1 MATLQRPALR
11 RTAAT
16 QPIRA
21 SFFDDSNDA
30 RNSPQA
36 QQLREQITTVYGR
49 TPFRGP
55 AFQLPSGAVVVE
67 DMWLAS
73 LNTTIDEILDQ
84 GLDGLKEFADETNRK
99 HGWVGKWLKHKVSL
113 EGKDQDKYYYEA
125 LARKLWPHKYDT
137 DTPNPYPPMPN
148 PIPAGGPY
156 RSLET
161 PADFIR
167 AGLPM
172 NMTDMVHQPLQEV
185 EVYRDLGGFELPEE
199 AKPDGEDDEKK
210 EADDVAEGA

>member
-1 MATLQRPALR
+1 MSTLQRPALL

-49 TPFRGP
+49 TPFKGP

-73 LNTTIDEILDQ
+73 LNTTIDEILDS
-84 GLDGLKEFADETNRK
+84 GLDGLKVFADQTNPR
-99 HGWVGKWLKHKVSL
+99 GWVLGWLGHKVRL
-113 EGKDQDKYYYEA
+113 EGTDEQKEWYE
-125 LARKLWPHKYDT
+125 KLKIVVS
-137 DTPNPYPPMPN
+137 TPEPQPGPMPVV
-148 PIPAGGPY
+148 PEPQPVPGLVRG
-156 RSLET
+156 L
-161 PADFIR
+161 PADLMDFQ
-167 AGLPM
+167 
-172 NMTDMVHQPLQEV
+172 HQPLQEV
-185 EVYRDLGGFELPEE
+185 EVYRDLGGFEMPQEVEPCRGLGEFEMPEE
-199 AKPDGEDDEKK
+199 AKPDEDEDEEKK
-210 EADDVAEGA
+210 ADDMAEGA

>member
-1 MATLQRPALR
+1 MSTLQRPALR

-30 RNSPQA
+30 RNSPEA
-36 QQLREQITTVYGR
+36 MNLRQKLTTAYSN

-67 DMWLAS
+67 DMWAAS
-73 LNTTIDEILDQ
+73 LNTTIDEILDE

-99 HGWVGKWLKHKVSL
+99 FGWVGKWLKHKVGL
-113 EGKDQDKYYYEA
+113 EGNDQQKVQYKA
-125 LARKLWPHKYDT
+125 LEDFLWPPNAP
-137 DTPNPYPPMPN
+137 TPAPYPPMAD

-172 NMTDMVHQPLQEV
+172 NMTDMVHQPQQEV
-185 EVYRDLGGFELPEE
+185 EVYRDLGSFDFEE
-199 AKPDGEDDEKK
+199 AIKREEEDEEKAEDD
-210 EADDVAEGA
+210 DMAEGA

>member
-36 QQLREQITTVYGR
+36 QQLREQITTAYTN

-67 DMWLAS
+67 DMWAAS
-73 LNTTIDEILDQ
+73 LNTTIDEILDE

-99 HGWVGKWLKHKVSL
+99 FGWVGKWLKHKVGL
-113 EGKDQDKYYYEA
+113 EGNDLQKLQYKA
-125 LARKLWPHKYDT
+125 LADHLWPDT
-137 DTPNPYPPMPN
+137 VTPPMPIV
-148 PIPAGGPY
+148 PEPQPVICRG
-156 RSLET
+156 L
-161 PADFIR
+161 PADLMDFQ
-167 AGLPM
+167 
-172 NMTDMVHQPLQEV
+172 HQPLREV
-185 EVYRDLGGFELPEE
+185 EVYRDLGGFEMPEDPE
-199 AKPDGEDDEKK
+199 GEEDEKK
-210 EADDVAEGA
+210 AEDDDMAEGA

>member
-36 QQLREQITTVYGR
+36 QQLREKVTTIYGR

-99 HGWVGKWLKHKVSL
+99 HGWVGKWLKHKVGL
-113 EGKDQDKYYYEA
+113 EGNDLQKMQYKA
-125 LARKLWPHKYDT
+125 LENDIWPDT
-137 DTPNPYPPMPN
+137 VTPPMPIV
-148 PIPAGGPY
+148 PEPQPVICRG
-156 RSLET
+156 L
-161 PADFIR
+161 PADLMDFQ
-167 AGLPM
+167 
-172 NMTDMVHQPLQEV
+172 HQPLREV
-185 EVYRDLGGFELPEE
+185 EVYRDLGGFEMPEDPE
-199 AKPDGEDDEKK
+199 GEDDEKK
-210 EADDVAEGA
+210 AEDDDMAEGA

>member
-1 MATLQRPALR
+1 MSTLQRPALR

-73 LNTTIDEILDQ
+73 LNTTIDEILDS
-84 GLDGLKEFADETNRK
+84 GLDGLKVFAEQTNPR
-99 HGWVGKWLKHKVSL
+99 GWVLGWLGHKVKL
-113 EGKDQDKYYYEA
+113 EGTDEQKQWYKA
-125 LARKLWPHKYDT
+125 LIDT
-137 DTPNPYPPMPN
+137 FDPKPGPMPIV
-148 PIPAGGPY
+148 PEPQPVPGLVRG
-156 RSLET
+156 L
-161 PADFIR
+161 PADLMDFQ
-167 AGLPM
+167 
-172 NMTDMVHQPLQEV
+172 HQPLQEV
-185 EVYRDLGGFELPEE
+185 EVYRDLGGFEMPQEVEPCRGLDGFELPEE
-199 AKPDGEDDEKK
+199 AKPDEDEDEEKK
-210 EADDVAEGA
+210 ADDMAEGA

>member
-36 QQLREQITTVYGR
+36 QQLREKVTTIYGR

-73 LNTTIDEILDQ
+73 LNTTIDEILDE
-84 GLDGLKEFADETNRK
+84 GLDGLKAFADETNRK
-99 HGWVGKWLKHKVSL
+99 HGWVGKWLKHKVGL
-113 EGKDQDKYYYEA
+113 EGNDLQKMQYKA
-125 LARKLWPHKYDT
+125 LENDIWPDT
-137 DTPNPYPPMPN
+137 VTPPMPIV
-148 PIPAGGPY
+148 PEPQPVICRG
-156 RSLET
+156 L
-161 PADFIR
+161 PADLMDFQ
-167 AGLPM
+167 
-172 NMTDMVHQPLQEV
+172 HQPLREV
-185 EVYRDLGGFELPEE
+185 EVYRDLGGFEMPEE
-199 AKPDGEDDEKK
+199 AKPEDEEDEEKK
-210 EADDVAEGA
+210 AEDMAEGA

>member
-1 MATLQRPALR
+1 MSTLQRPALR

-73 LNTTIDEILDQ
+73 LNTTIDEILDS

-99 HGWVGKWLKHKVSL
+99 HGWVGKWLKHKVGL
-113 EGKDQDKYYYEA
+113 EGNDLQKMQYKA
-125 LARKLWPHKYDT
+125 LENDIWPDT
-137 DTPNPYPPMPN
+137 VTPPMPIV
-148 PIPAGGPY
+148 PEPQPVICRG
-156 RSLET
+156 L
-161 PADFIR
+161 PADLMDFQ
-167 AGLPM
+167 
-172 NMTDMVHQPLQEV
+172 HQPLREV
-185 EVYRDLGGFELPEE
+185 EVYRDLGGFEMPEE
-199 AKPDGEDDEKK
+199 AKPDEDEDEEKK
-210 EADDVAEGA
+210 ADDMAEGA

>member
-1 MATLQRPALR
+1 MSTLQRPALR

-30 RNSPQA
+30 RNSPEA
-36 QQLREQITTVYGR
+36 QQLRQKLTTSYSN

-67 DMWLAS
+67 DMWAAS
-73 LNTTIDEILDQ
+73 LNTTIDEILDE
-84 GLDGLKEFADETNRK
+84 GLDGLKTFADETNRK
-99 HGWVGKWLKHKVSL
+99 FGWVGKWLKHKVGL
-113 EGKDQDKYYYEA
+113 EGNDQQKVQYKA
-125 LARKLWPHKYDT
+125 LEDFLWPPNAP
-137 DTPNPYPPMPN
+137 TPAPYPPMAD

-172 NMTDMVHQPLQEV
+172 NMTDMVHQPQQEV
-185 EVYRDLGGFELPEE
+185 EVYRDLGSFDFEE
-199 AKPDGEDDEKK
+199 AIKREEEDEKK
-210 EADDVAEGA
+210 AEDDDMAEGA

>member
-36 QQLREQITTVYGR
+36 QQLREQITTVYSN

-73 LNTTIDEILDQ
+73 LNTTIDEILDS
-84 GLDGLKEFADETNRK
+84 GLDGLKVFADQTNPR
-99 HGWVGKWLKHKVSL
+99 GWVLGWLGHKVRL
-113 EGKDQDKYYYEA
+113 EGTDEQKQWYEA
-125 LARKLWPHKYDT
+125 LIRTFDSQPGP
-137 DTPNPYPPMPN
+137 TPIVPEPWVVEEDE
-148 PIPAGGPY
+148 AGELSFWNAFYVEDGKQVGK
-156 RSLET
+156 R
-161 PADFIR
+161 
-167 AGLPM
+167 
-172 NMTDMVHQPLQEV
+172 QV
-185 EVYRDLGGFELPEE
+185 EVPTVLPPCDWPCVARRGANGAWEYVNVDEPRD
-199 AKPDGEDDEKK
+199 
-210 EADDVAEGA
+210 VRRN

>member
-1 MATLQRPALR
+1 MSTLQRPALR

-49 TPFRGP
+49 TPFKGP

-73 LNTTIDEILDQ
+73 LNTTIDEILDE
-84 GLDGLKEFADETNRK
+84 GLDGLKTFADETNRK
-99 HGWVGKWLKHKVSL
+99 FGWVGKWLKHKVGL
-113 EGKDQDKYYYEA
+113 EGNDLQKMQYKA
-125 LARKLWPHKYDT
+125 LENDIWPDT
-137 DTPNPYPPMPN
+137 VTPPL
-148 PIPAGGPY
+148 PIVPEP
-156 RSLET
+156 
-161 PADFIR
+161 
-167 AGLPM
+167 
-172 NMTDMVHQPLQEV
+172 QPTS
-185 EVYRDLGGFELPEE
+185 RTSP
-199 AKPDGEDDEKK
+199 
-210 EADDVAEGA
+210 

>member
-1 MATLQRPALR
+1 MSTLQRPALR

-30 RNSPQA
+30 RNSPEA
-36 QQLREQITTVYGR
+36 QQLRQKLTTSYSN

-67 DMWLAS
+67 DMWAAS
-73 LNTTIDEILDQ
+73 LNTTIDEILDE

-99 HGWVGKWLKHKVSL
+99 FGWVGKWLKHKVGL
-113 EGKDQDKYYYEA
+113 EGNDQQKVQYKA
-125 LARKLWPHKYDT
+125 LENFLWPPGT
-137 DTPNPYPPMPN
+137 DPETSNPYPPLPN

-161 PADFIR
+161 PADFLR

-172 NMTDMVHQPLQEV
+172 NMTDIQHQPLQEV
-185 EVYRDLGGFELPEE
+185 EVYRDLGSFDFEE
-199 AKPDGEDDEKK
+199 AIKREEEDEKK
-210 EADDVAEGA
+210 AEDDDMAEGA

>member
-1 MATLQRPALR
+1 MSTLQRPALC

-73 LNTTIDEILDQ
+73 LNTTIDEILDE
-84 GLDGLKEFADETNRK
+84 GLDGLKVFAEQTNPR
-99 HGWVGKWLKHKVSL
+99 GWVLGWLGHKVRL
-113 EGKDQDKYYYEA
+113 EGNDEQKQMYEA
-125 LARKLWPHKYDT
+125 LIRTFDSQPVPGLVR
-137 DTPNPYPPMPN
+137 
-148 PIPAGGPY
+148 G
-156 RSLET
+156 L
-161 PADFIR
+161 PADLMDFQ
-167 AGLPM
+167 
-172 NMTDMVHQPLQEV
+172 HQPLQEV
-185 EVYRDLGGFELPEE
+185 EVYRDLGGFEMPQEVEPCRGLDGFELPEE
-199 AKPDGEDDEKK
+199 AK
-210 EADDVAEGA
+210 

>member
-1 MATLQRPALR
+1 MSTLQRPALR

-30 RNSPQA
+30 RNSPEA
-36 QQLREQITTVYGR
+36 QQLRQKLTTSYSN

-67 DMWLAS
+67 DMWAAS
-73 LNTTIDEILDQ
+73 LNTTIDEILDE

-99 HGWVGKWLKHKVSL
+99 FGWVGKWLRHKVGL
-113 EGKDQDKYYYEA
+113 EGNDQQKLQYKA
-125 LARKLWPHKYDT
+125 LEDFLWPDKNT
-137 DTPNPYPPMPN
+137 PTPNPYPPLPN
-148 PIPAGGPY
+148 PIPAGGAY

-172 NMTDMVHQPLQEV
+172 NMTDMVHQPQQEV
-185 EVYRDLGGFELPEE
+185 EVYRDLGNFQFPE
-199 AKPDGEDDEKK
+199 DDDDDDDEKK
-210 EADDVAEGA
+210 AEADDMAEGA

>member
-73 LNTTIDEILDQ
+73 LNTTIDEILDS
-84 GLDGLKEFADETNRK
+84 GLDGLKVFAEQTNPR
-99 HGWVGKWLKHKVSL
+99 GWVLGWLGHKVRL
-113 EGKDQDKYYYEA
+113 EGTDEQKQMYEQ
-125 LARKLWPHKYDT
+125 LRIVVS
-137 DTPNPYPPMPN
+137 TPGPMPIV
-148 PIPAGGPY
+148 PGPQPVPGLV
-156 RSLET
+156 RGL
-161 PADFIR
+161 PADLMDFQ
-167 AGLPM
+167 
-172 NMTDMVHQPLQEV
+172 HQPLQEV
-185 EVYRDLGGFELPEE
+185 EVYRDLGGFEMPQEVEPCRGLGEFELPEE
-199 AKPDGEDDEKK
+199 TNKPEDEEDEEKK
-210 EADDVAEGA
+210 ADDMAEGA

>member
-30 RNSPQA
+30 RNSPEA
-36 QQLREQITTVYGR
+36 MRLREQITTVYSN

-73 LNTTIDEILDQ
+73 LNTTIDEILDE
-84 GLDGLKEFADETNRK
+84 GLDGLKVFAEQTNPR
-99 HGWVGKWLKHKVSL
+99 GWVLGWLGHKVRL
-113 EGKDQDKYYYEA
+113 EGTDEQKQWYEA
-125 LARKLWPHKYDT
+125 LIRTFDSQPGP
-137 DTPNPYPPMPN
+137 TPIVPEPQPVP
-148 PIPAGGPY
+148 GLVRG
-156 RSLET
+156 L
-161 PADFIR
+161 PADLMDFQ
-167 AGLPM
+167 
-172 NMTDMVHQPLQEV
+172 HQPLQEV

-199 AKPDGEDDEKK
+199 AKPEEDEGDEDD
-210 EADDVAEGA
+210 DMAEGA

>member
-1 MATLQRPALR
+1 MATLTRPALR

-30 RNSPQA
+30 RNSPEA
-36 QQLREQITTVYGR
+36 QQLREQITTAYSNTGLK
-49 TPFRGP
+49 GP

-67 DMWLAS
+67 DMWAAS
-73 LNTTIDEILDQ
+73 LNTTIDEILDE
-84 GLDGLKEFADETNRK
+84 GLDGLKEFANDLDEK
-99 HGWVGKWLKHKVSL
+99 KGWVGKWLKHKVGL
-113 EGKDQDKYYYEA
+113 EGSDQHKLYYEA
-125 LARKLWPHKYDT
+125 LARDLWPGAA
-137 DTPNPYPPMPN
+137 TPNQA
-148 PIPAGGPY
+148 PAGTA
-156 RSLET
+156 LET
-161 PADFIR
+161 PADYIR

-199 AKPDGEDDEKK
+199 AKPDEDEDEEK
-210 EADDVAEGA
+210 ADDMAEGA

>member
-21 SFFDDSNDA
+21 SFFDESNDA
-30 RNSPQA
+30 RNSPEA
-36 QQLREQITTVYGR
+36 QQLREKVTTALSN

-67 DMWLAS
+67 DMWAAS
-73 LNTTIDEILDQ
+73 LNTTIDEILDE
-84 GLDGLKEFADETNRK
+84 GLDGLKEFADERDERK
-99 HGWVGKWLKHKVSL
+99 GWVGRWLQHKVGL
-113 EGKDQDKYYYEA
+113 EGNDLQKLQYKA
-125 LARKLWPHKYDT
+125 LAEHLFNKDKP
-137 DTPNPYPPMPN
+137 TPTPYPPLPN
-148 PIPAGGPY
+148 PIPAGGAY

-172 NMTDMVHQPLQEV
+172 NMTDMVHQPQQEV
-185 EVYRDLGGFELPEE
+185 EVYRDLGNFQFPE
-199 AKPDGEDDEKK
+199 DDDDDDDEKK
-210 EADDVAEGA
+210 AEADDMAEGA

>member
-1 MATLQRPALR
+1 MSTLQRPALR

-30 RNSPQA
+30 RNSPEA
-36 QQLREQITTVYGR
+36 QQLRQKLTTSYSN

-67 DMWLAS
+67 DMWAAS
-73 LNTTIDEILDQ
+73 LNTTIDEILDE

-99 HGWVGKWLKHKVSL
+99 FGWVGKWLKHKGGL
-113 EGKDQDKYYYEA
+113 EGNDQQKGQYKA
-125 LARKLWPHKYDT
+125 LEDFLRP
-137 DTPNPYPPMPN
+137 PNAPPPAPYPPMVD
-148 PIPAGGPY
+148 PIPASGPY

-161 PADFIR
+161 PADFLR

-172 NMTDMVHQPLQEV
+172 NMTDIQHQPLQEV
-185 EVYRDLGGFELPEE
+185 EVYRDLGSFDFEE
-199 AKPDGEDDEKK
+199 AIKREEDEKK
-210 EADDVAEGA
+210 AEDDDMAEGA

>member
-36 QQLREQITTVYGR
+36 QQLREQITTVYSN
-49 TPFRGP
+49 TPCRGP

-73 LNTTIDEILDQ
+73 LNTTIDEILDS
-84 GLDGLKEFADETNRK
+84 GLDGLKVFAEQT
-99 HGWVGKWLKHKVSL
+99 LSL
-113 EGKDQDKYYYEA
+113 I
-125 LARKLWPHKYDT
+125 H
-137 DTPNPYPPMPN
+137 
-148 PIPAGGPY
+148 I
-156 RSLET
+156 
-161 PADFIR
+161 
-167 AGLPM
+167 
-172 NMTDMVHQPLQEV
+172 
-185 EVYRDLGGFELPEE
+185 
-199 AKPDGEDDEKK
+199 
-210 EADDVAEGA
+210 

>member
-36 QQLREQITTVYGR
+36 QQLREKVTTIYGR

-99 HGWVGKWLKHKVSL
+99 HGWVGKWLKHKVGL
-113 EGKDQDKYYYEA
+113 EGNDLQKMQYKA
-125 LARKLWPHKYDT
+125 LENDIWPDT
-137 DTPNPYPPMPN
+137 VTPPMPIV
-148 PIPAGGPY
+148 PEPQPVICRG
-156 RSLET
+156 L
-161 PADFIR
+161 PADLMDFQ
-167 AGLPM
+167 
-172 NMTDMVHQPLQEV
+172 HQPLREV
-185 EVYRDLGGFELPEE
+185 EVYRDLGGFEMPEE
-199 AKPDGEDDEKK
+199 TKPEGEDDEKK
-210 EADDVAEGA
+210 AEDDDMAEGA

>member
-1 MATLQRPALR
+1 MSTLQRPALR

-21 SFFDDSNDA
+21 SFFDESNDA
-30 RNSPQA
+30 RNSPEA
-36 QQLREQITTVYGR
+36 MQLRQKITTAYDN

-73 LNTTIDEILDQ
+73 LNTTIDEILDE
-84 GLDGLKEFADETNRK
+84 GLDGLKEFANDLDEK
-99 HGWVGKWLKHKVSL
+99 KGWVGKWLKHKVSL

-148 PIPAGGPY
+148 PITAGDPY

-172 NMTDMVHQPLQEV
+172 NMTDMVHQPQQEV
-185 EVYRDLGGFELPEE
+185 EVYRDLGNFQFPEDDE
-199 AKPDGEDDEKK
+199 DDDEKK
-210 EADDVAEGA
+210 AEDDDMAEGA

>member
-1 MATLQRPALR
+1 MATLTRPALR

-49 TPFRGP
+49 TPFKGP

-73 LNTTIDEILDQ
+73 LNTTIDEILDS
-84 GLDGLKEFADETNRK
+84 GLDGLKVFAEQTNPR
-99 HGWVGKWLKHKVSL
+99 GWVLGWLGHKVRL
-113 EGKDQDKYYYEA
+113 EGTDEQKQMYEA
-125 LARKLWPHKYDT
+125 LIRTFDPQ
-137 DTPNPYPPMPN
+137 PGPMPIV
-148 PIPAGGPY
+148 PEPQPVPGLVRG
-156 RSLET
+156 L
-161 PADFIR
+161 PADLMDFQ
-167 AGLPM
+167 
-172 NMTDMVHQPLQEV
+172 HQPLQEV
-185 EVYRDLGGFELPEE
+185 EVYRDLGGFEMPQEVEPCRDLGGFEMPEE
-199 AKPDGEDDEKK
+199 AKPEGEEDEKK
-210 EADDVAEGA
+210 ADDDMAEGA

>member
-1 MATLQRPALR
+1 MSTLQRPALR

-30 RNSPQA
+30 RNSPEA
-36 QQLREQITTVYGR
+36 MQLRQKLTTSYSN

-67 DMWLAS
+67 DMWAAS
-73 LNTTIDEILDQ
+73 LNTTIDEILDE

-99 HGWVGKWLKHKVSL
+99 FGWVGKWLRHKVGL
-113 EGKDQDKYYYEA
+113 EGNDQQKVQYKA
-125 LARKLWPHKYDT
+125 LENYLWPDT
-137 DTPNPYPPMPN
+137 VTPTPNQYDPLPN

-161 PADFIR
+161 PADFVR

-172 NMTDMVHQPLQEV
+172 NMTDIQHQPLQEV
-185 EVYRDLGGFELPEE
+185 EVYRDLGSFDFEE
-199 AKPDGEDDEKK
+199 AIKREEEDEEKA
-210 EADDVAEGA
+210 ADDDMAEGA

>member
-36 QQLREQITTVYGR
+36 QQLREQITTVYSN

-73 LNTTIDEILDQ
+73 LNTTIDEILDS
-84 GLDGLKEFADETNRK
+84 GLDGLKVFAEQTNPR
-99 HGWVGKWLKHKVSL
+99 GWVLGWLGHKVRL
-113 EGKDQDKYYYEA
+113 EGTDEQKQWYEA
-125 LARKLWPHKYDT
+125 LIRTFDSQPGP
-137 DTPNPYPPMPN
+137 TPIVPEPQPVP
-148 PIPAGGPY
+148 GLVRG
-156 RSLET
+156 L
-161 PADFIR
+161 PADLMDFQ
-167 AGLPM
+167 
-172 NMTDMVHQPLQEV
+172 HQPLQEV
-185 EVYRDLGGFELPEE
+185 EVYRDLGGFEMPEE
-199 AKPDGEDDEKK
+199 AKPDEEEDEEKK
-210 EADDVAEGA
+210 KADDMAEGA

>member
-49 TPFRGP
+49 TPFKGP

-73 LNTTIDEILDQ
+73 LNTTIDEILDS
-84 GLDGLKEFADETNRK
+84 GLDGLKVFAEQTNPR
-99 HGWVGKWLKHKVSL
+99 GWVLGWLGHKVRL
-113 EGKDQDKYYYEA
+113 EGTDEQKQMYEQ
-125 LARKLWPHKYDT
+125 LRIVVS
-137 DTPNPYPPMPN
+137 TPGPMPIV
-148 PIPAGGPY
+148 PGPQPVPGLV
-156 RSLET
+156 RGL
-161 PADFIR
+161 PADLMDFQ
-167 AGLPM
+167 
-172 NMTDMVHQPLQEV
+172 HQPLQEV
-185 EVYRDLGGFELPEE
+185 EVYRDLGGFEMPEE
-199 AKPDGEDDEKK
+199 AKPEGEDDDEEKK
-210 EADDVAEGA
+210 ADDMAEGA

>member
-49 TPFRGP
+49 TPFKGP

-67 DMWLAS
+67 DMWAAS
-73 LNTTIDEILDQ
+73 LNTTIDEILDS
-84 GLDGLKEFADETNRK
+84 GLDGLKVFADQTNPR
-99 HGWVGKWLKHKVSL
+99 GWVLGWLGHKVRL
-113 EGKDQDKYYYEA
+113 EGTDEQKQMYEQ
-125 LARKLWPHKYDT
+125 LRIDII
-137 DTPNPYPPMPN
+137 TPEPQPGPMPIV
-148 PIPAGGPY
+148 PEPQPVICRG
-156 RSLET
+156 L
-161 PADFIR
+161 PADLMDFQ
-167 AGLPM
+167 
-172 NMTDMVHQPLQEV
+172 HQPLREV
-185 EVYRDLGGFELPEE
+185 EVYRDLGGFEMPEE
-199 AKPDGEDDEKK
+199 AKPEGDEDE
-210 EADDVAEGA
+210 EELADAPAPAEGA

>member
-36 QQLREQITTVYGR
+36 QQLREKVTTIYGR

-67 DMWLAS
+67 DMWAAS
-73 LNTTIDEILDQ
+73 LNTTIDEILDS
-84 GLDGLKEFADETNRK
+84 GLDGLKVFADQTNPR
-99 HGWVGKWLKHKVSL
+99 GWVLGWLGHKVRL
-113 EGKDQDKYYYEA
+113 EGTDEQKQMYEQ
-125 LARKLWPHKYDT
+125 LRIDII
-137 DTPNPYPPMPN
+137 TPEPQPGPMPIV
-148 PIPAGGPY
+148 PEPQPVICRG
-156 RSLET
+156 L
-161 PADFIR
+161 PADLMDFQ
-167 AGLPM
+167 
-172 NMTDMVHQPLQEV
+172 HQPLREV
-185 EVYRDLGGFELPEE
+185 EVYRDLGGFEMPEE
-199 AKPDGEDDEKK
+199 AKPEGDEDE
-210 EADDVAEGA
+210 EELADAPAPAEGA

>member
-1 MATLQRPALR
+1 MATLTRPALR

-30 RNSPQA
+30 RNSPEA
-36 QQLREQITTVYGR
+36 MRLREKITTAYDNTKV
-49 TPFRGP
+49 FRGP

-73 LNTTIDEILDQ
+73 LNTTIDDILDE
-84 GLDGLKEFADETNRK
+84 GLDGLKRFADETNK
-99 HGWVGKWLKHKVSL
+99 DEGWVGKWLKHKVGL
-113 EGKDQDKYYYEA
+113 EGNDQHKLYYEA
-125 LARKLWPHKYDT
+125 LARDLWPGT
-137 DTPNPYPPMPN
+137 ATPNQT
-148 PIPAGGPY
+148 PAGTA
-156 RSLET
+156 LET
-161 PADFIR
+161 PADYIR

-199 AKPDGEDDEKK
+199 TKPDDGEGDEDEKK
-210 EADDVAEGA
+210 KAEGA

>member
-30 RNSPQA
+30 RNSPEA

-73 LNTTIDEILDQ
+73 LNTTIDEILDD
-84 GLDGLKEFADETNRK
+84 GLDGLKVFAEQTNPR
-99 HGWVGKWLKHKVSL
+99 GWVLGWLGHKVKL
-113 EGKDQDKYYYEA
+113 EGTDEQKQMYQA
-125 LARKLWPHKYDT
+125 LIST
-137 DTPNPYPPMPN
+137 FDTPPGPMPIV
-148 PIPAGGPY
+148 PEPQPVPGLVRG
-156 RSLET
+156 L
-161 PADFIR
+161 PADLMDFQ
-167 AGLPM
+167 
-172 NMTDMVHQPLQEV
+172 HQPLQEV
-185 EVYRDLGGFELPEE
+185 EVYRDLGGFEMPQEVEPCRGLGEFEMPEE
-199 AKPDGEDDEKK
+199 AKPDEGEDEEKK
-210 EADDVAEGA
+210 ADDVAEGA

>member
-1 MATLQRPALR
+1 MATLTRPALR

-73 LNTTIDEILDQ
+73 LNTTIDEILDS
-84 GLDGLKEFADETNRK
+84 GLDGLKVFADQTNPR
-99 HGWVGKWLKHKVSL
+99 GWVLGWLGHKVRL
-113 EGKDQDKYYYEA
+113 EGTDEQKQMYQA
-125 LARKLWPHKYDT
+125 LIST
-137 DTPNPYPPMPN
+137 FDTPPGPMPIV
-148 PIPAGGPY
+148 PEPQPVPGLVRG
-156 RSLET
+156 L
-161 PADFIR
+161 PADLMDFQ
-167 AGLPM
+167 
-172 NMTDMVHQPLQEV
+172 HQPLQEV
-185 EVYRDLGGFELPEE
+185 EVYRDLGGFEMPEE
-199 AKPDGEDDEKK
+199 AKPDEDEDEEKK
-210 EADDVAEGA
+210 ADDMAEGA

>member
-36 QQLREQITTVYGR
+36 QQLREKVTTIYGR

-99 HGWVGKWLKHKVSL
+99 HGWVGKWLKHKVGL
-113 EGKDQDKYYYEA
+113 EGNDLQKMQYKA
-125 LARKLWPHKYDT
+125 LENDIWPDT
-137 DTPNPYPPMPN
+137 VTPPMPIV
-148 PIPAGGPY
+148 PEPQPVICRG
-156 RSLET
+156 L
-161 PADFIR
+161 PADLMDFQ
-167 AGLPM
+167 
-172 NMTDMVHQPLQEV
+172 HQPLREV
-185 EVYRDLGGFELPEE
+185 EVYRDLGGFEMPEE
-199 AKPDGEDDEKK
+199 AKPEGEEDDEDEKK
-210 EADDVAEGA
+210 AEDMAEGA

>member
-73 LNTTIDEILDQ
+73 LNTTIDEILDS
-84 GLDGLKEFADETNRK
+84 GLDGLKVFAEQTNPR
-99 HGWVGKWLKHKVSL
+99 GWVLGWLGHKVRL
-113 EGKDQDKYYYEA
+113 EGTDEQKQMYEA
-125 LARKLWPHKYDT
+125 LIRTFDSQPGP
-137 DTPNPYPPMPN
+137 TPIVPEPQPVP
-148 PIPAGGPY
+148 GLVRG
-156 RSLET
+156 L
-161 PADFIR
+161 PADLMDFQ
-167 AGLPM
+167 
-172 NMTDMVHQPLQEV
+172 HQPLQEV

-199 AKPDGEDDEKK
+199 AKPDEDEDEEKK
-210 EADDVAEGA
+210 ADDMAEGA